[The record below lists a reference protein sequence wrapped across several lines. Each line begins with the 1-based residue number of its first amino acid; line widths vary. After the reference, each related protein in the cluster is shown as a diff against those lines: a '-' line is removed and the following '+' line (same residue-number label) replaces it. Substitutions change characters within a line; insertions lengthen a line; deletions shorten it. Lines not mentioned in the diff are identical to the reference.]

1 MARREQF
8 SVNKLTVGTING
20 AAMNCLMGR
29 GEAYYLVPA
38 TSSTSLYRS
47 WLEANGLD
55 PTKMFLTA
63 ATAEDAMKANRGDT
77 LFILPGD
84 HAVTASITWD
94 KSNTNIVGVGS
105 VNQRFQPSTLTV
117 GGVRVKCV
125 TTGID
130 NIFNITGDY
139 VSLYNF
145 GTFNSYDAAANVCD
159 VKIAGRNFYAEGM
172 SFRGGNG
179 ATQVATA
186 VSGLPLYFNSS
197 VAGGGN
203 AAYLKDCIIGSSG
216 NANRTLGPGCVYF
229 VGGAA
234 AGFSVEFENCR
245 FASRISTA
253 SANQSCLVLLEANYA
268 VDRDLLFNRCNFYN
282 FVENLASLLD
292 YCIQDECATTHNIVL
307 NQCTMSG
314 IDAWCNVAT
323 YCFSTSPNAGSDGGK
338 ALAVDTT
345 P

>member
-145 GTFNSYDAAANVCD
+145 GTFNSYDAAGNVCD
-159 VKIAGRNFYAEGM
+159 IKIAGRNFYAEGC
-172 SFRGGNG
+172 SFRGGTG
-179 ATQVATA
+179 ATQIATA
-186 VSGLPLYFNSS
+186 VAGIPVYINSA

-203 AAYLKDCIIGSSG
+203 AAYFKNCVLGSSG
-216 NANRTLGPGCVYF
+216 NTTRTKGPSCLYAI
-229 VGGAA
+229 GGAA
-234 AGFSVEFENCR
+234 AGFNIVLEDCILS
-245 FASRISTA
+245 SRCEAQTG
-253 SANQSCLVLLEANYA
+253 NQVSMVLLEGAYA
-268 VDRDLLFNRCNFYN
+268 VDRELLFKGCNFYN
-282 FVENLASLLD
+282 FVENLANRLD
-292 YCIQDECATTHNIVL
+292 VAIVDECTTTHTITIDQTTTL
-307 NQCTMSG
+307 SG
-314 IDAWCNVAT
+314 VDAWAT
-323 YCFSTSPNAGSDGGK
+323 PMTYVQCAAPVGYVTGGIG
-338 ALAVDTT
+338 VNS
-345 P
+345 